1 MGPQDTVLT
10 LEALTEYSLK
20 MARAELNQDISV
32 SGKDINARVQLR
44 ENLPV
49 VPPIQ
54 VPGVKAPRRP

>member
-1 MGPQDTVLT
+1 MLT
-10 LEALTEYSLK
+10 LQALTEYSLK

-54 VPGVKAPRRP
+54 VPWVKAPRRT